1 MADGKIEIDTAIN
14 TDGAE
19 KGVKS
24 LGDKIKQAFSKNNLS
39 AVGNLGMAVSGIGVA
54 FKAATA
60 IIGGTIKTMAAMT
73 NAAITQQK
81 AEIQLTTAIKN
92 NPYVDGTAAKRLKEF
107 AGEMQSVSEIGDE
120 QLLPMMAQVISTG
133 RTEAETMNL
142 VRAAIDLSA
151 SGTMSLESAMTQLN
165 ATYSGNLGLLGR
177 QIPQLKDLTEEELKN
192 GKAVEIVSKNY
203 GGMAESTTSA
213 TGRFTQLKNAWGD
226 LMETFGGVF
235 LKIASPIA
243 KVLTGI
249 VNGLNAATQKTKDFF
264 SYLFS
269 LEEEEASN
277 YDPSQ
282 KLEAANK
289 KREESLKLLDQE
301 QLKLQRLKVEYEE
314 ILNSEEERAK
324 AAEIRQATEK
334 ANLELTEA
342 QKKNAA
348 RLKELTEARAA
359 AEERINK
366 ANADIKGLK
375 SKTYTDESGSTQ
387 YYTKDEQKERAKEI
401 ERIKKEIDRDKKYLN
416 ATYLEFNALN
426 VAAVRSSELV
436 AENTVKTVDSS
447 LTAQVEA
454 QEKRVK
460 TARKEAE
467 QAKKDAESAQR
478 EYEEHKKAL
487 EEADSEESKAMK
499 KRDEL
504 RAEYDA
510 TISAKEKEIAVRK
523 AAGEEISRET
533 EAQELYNTALGA
545 YVKMMSDPA
554 FEGNSGTYE
563 HEVKAREYIGE
574 QSDII
579 KTKETEEAYR
589 ELSEQ
594 IQATANE
601 GAKSI
606 REQYDALIEEL
617 EKEFER
623 VTGLEL
629 SDDGSI
635 ANIEDANS
643 QELELYQQL
652 QDAKVR
658 ANEEANEK
666 IKQKNADSLAS
677 NAELVNSFVTQ
688 FSDITGQMTNLMREN
703 LNAETAKETAD
714 LDQQYSDGLISY
726 EEYCDKK
733 AEIDKK
739 AAREEYKIKMIEW
752 TMQLAQ
758 AAANIAEG
766 MTKALAQNGYPLGA
780 IMAGLAA
787 ASGALQIATIVA
799 NKPKPPAFATG
810 GIVGGN
816 SYTGD
821 NVIAR
826 VNSGERI
833 LTQAQSKALENSIAS
848 LGSGGGGVS
857 MNVKII
863 NNASD
868 EVRAQSR
875 LDMDGLKITV
885 DKLVNTSF
893 QQGNYTDSMNIAQS
907 RQNGVKIL

>member
-1 MADGKIEIDTAIN
+1 MADGRIEIDTAIN

-24 LGDKIKQAFSKNNLS
+24 LTGKLKQLGGGSTMGGITKLAGAIPGIGIAFLGVSKAIGAVTSQIKQMSEAFDKQ
-39 AVGNLGMAVSGIGVA
+39 
-54 FKAATA
+54 K
-60 IIGGTIKTMAAMT
+60 
-73 NAAITQQK
+73 K
-81 AEIQLTTAIKN
+81 AEVQLQTAIKN
-92 NPYVDGTAAKRLKEF
+92 NPYVDSTAYKALSQF
-107 AGEMQSVSEIGDE
+107 ASEIQGFTEYGDE
-120 QLLPMMAQVISTG
+120 ELLPLMASLNFSG
-133 RTEAETMNL
+133 RTQAETMEIMT
-142 VRAAIDLSA
+142 AAVDVAA
-151 SGTMSLESAMTQLN
+151 SGVMSLDSAVKYLN
-165 ATYSGNLGLLGR
+165 GSYNGLAGELGER
-177 QIPQLKDLTEEELKN
+177 IPQVKNLTAEEMKSGEAVKLVGEMYKGTAKEVADATGGTKQLSNALGDFKEEIGAMFAKPVNSVKKFFAEIVGGWASALKAQRDYMDALEKAAKGSTESDALEVKIAAYTNKIKQSQDAITGLQKSYDKAVANQEKAYKKVTKN
-192 GKAVEIVSKNY
+192 GKRTLDELSDQDRQYYRQFVDATNEIAAGIEKERKKIDEYKDAITKARVQITENEDSAKATVE
-203 GGMAESTTSA
+203 
-213 TGRFTQLKNAWGD
+213 Q
-226 LMETFGGVF
+226 
-235 LKIASPIA
+235 
-243 KVLTGI
+243 
-249 VNGLNAATQKTKDFF
+249 
-264 SYLFS
+264 
-269 LEEEEASN
+269 
-277 YDPSQ
+277 Q
-282 KLEAANK
+282 KL
-289 KREESLKLLDQE
+289 D
-301 QLKLQRLKVEYEE
+301 
-314 ILNSEEERAK
+314 
-324 AAEIRQATEK
+324 AEI
-334 ANLELTEA
+334 
-342 QKKNAA
+342 AA
-348 RLKELTEARAA
+348 R
-359 AEERINK
+359 
-366 ANADIKGLK
+366 
-375 SKTYTDESGSTQ
+375 
-387 YYTKDEQKERAKEI
+387 
-401 ERIKKEIDRDKKYLN
+401 DK
-416 ATYLEFNALN
+416 
-426 VAAVRSSELV
+426 
-436 AENTVKTVDSS
+436 
-447 LTAQVEA
+447 
-454 QEKRVK
+454 
-460 TARKEAE
+460 
-467 QAKKDAESAQR
+467 
-478 EYEEHKKAL
+478 
-487 EEADSEESKAMK
+487 
-499 KRDEL
+499 L

-510 TISAKEKEIAVRK
+510 TISAKEKEIAIRK

-554 FEGNSGTYE
+554 FEGNSGNYE
-563 HEVKAREYIGE
+563 HEVKAREYIGD
-574 QSDII
+574 QADII

-594 IQATANE
+594 IQATADD

-635 ANIEDANS
+635 ANIEDANAR
-643 QELELYQQL
+643 ELELYQQL

-666 IKQKNADSLAS
+666 IKQENADSLAS
-677 NAELVNSFVTQ
+677 NAELVNSFITQ
-688 FSDITGQMTNLMREN
+688 FADITGQMTNLMREN

-752 TMQLAQ
+752 TMQLAT

-868 EVRAQSR
+868 EVRAQSQ

-907 RQNGVKIL
+907 RQNGVKLL